1 MRNITTFV
9 VSAAAVASAFAGSTA
24 STTALDVSAGY
35 HSSYIFRGIDF
46 ASEENSFADF
56 GIDVSGECDCGL
68 GWYAGLWNGRTSNG
82 SAYNEMDVYA
92 GVTKDLGFASID
104 FGAVTY
110 TYDQDSVDGA
120 TALAVTADDTLGA
133 RLQNDS
139 EIYLGLST
147 SAFGV
152 DFGSTTYFG
161 TGGDW
166 KNGVWQQFTA
176 GYGVD
181 LNDTTSLGLE
191 LGAGFAYGQAGYGA
205 DVDGL
210 ASLSATV
217 SLDKALS
224 DDMGLG
230 VYVSNIQNNEA
241 WAGGADYTVAG
252 VALSF
257 SL

>member
-9 VSAAAVASAFAGSTA
+9 VSAVAVASAFAGSTA

-35 HSSYIFRGIDF
+35 HSRYIFRGLDF
-46 ASEENSFADF
+46 TIGENQFADF

-68 GWYAGLWNGRTSNG
+68 GWYAGLWNGRMSNNNGG
-82 SAYNEMDVYA
+82 SFEYNETDVYG
-92 GVTKDLGFASID
+92 GVTKDLGFGSID
-104 FGAVTY
+104 LGAVTY
-110 TYDQDSVDGA
+110 TYDDG
-120 TALAVTADDTLGA
+120 TE
-133 RLQNDS
+133 NDS

-147 SAFGV
+147 SAFGL
-152 DFGSTTYFG
+152 DFGSTTSVG
-161 TGGDW
+161 TGGSW
-166 KNGVWQQFTA
+166 KNGVWQEFTA
-176 GYGVD
+176 GYGID

-191 LGAGFAYGQAGYGA
+191 LGAGFAFGQAGYGA

-210 ASLSATV
+210 ASYTATL

-224 DDMGLG
+224 DDLGAG
-230 VYVSNIQNNEA
+230 VYVTNIQNNEA